1 MTVESAKN
9 KAGPFNVT
17 GTSGTFPRDFLL
29 LDEDHLRVI
38 RVRDGEET
46 DLTSGI
52 GHTGIGTA
60 DGTVVISTGIQ
71 SGDQIYLLRAVPNLQ
86 RSDYNAQGRVRT
98 EQVESD
104 LDLTIMQIQDLR
116 EAQGRALTLSVS
128 SEIDGETAMAA
139 ALAAPRYADQ
149 AREAADDAQAAAASV
164 PPNFTSRAV
173 AEPALPQFA
182 DGREVTI
189 AGVRYIIDSAAVGM
203 SSAMW
208 DIGIDGVRAP
218 DRPLNAYV
226 AAFHDHNSPRIIRL
240 YSSTDGLAWRL
251 LNSLPLEYDGGVING
266 GNPVLCYR
274 DGWFWLLVSF
284 TSVGNYDFRIYK
296 TRDFS
301 NWLGP
306 FNCNLGPTPVS
317 SNVNPAPGAS
327 VPCNEVWGVDMAFT
341 PAGELHVRAALPFA
355 ADITDVRGRT
365 IGNRRVYRTVCTD
378 LEAMTF
384 SAPVL
389 EDIPSGHPTRLYQ
402 STSGPLLAP
411 TFPLNH
417 QTIRQAGDA
426 GLEMGFAERF
436 CAGFELDD
444 LIIVP
449 CGKGGTGFIDGEW
462 TAGGAAYTGAVGRIQ
477 SVIAAH
483 PDAVVEGVLWHQGER
498 DRGANTN
505 YETDLTSLIT
515 RLRSDIPALAGKPFV
530 MGEIGRFV
538 SPGSVDVNAIM
549 HTIAGTVANTA
560 AVSSEGLTDRGD
572 ALHFNAPSYR
582 RLGARYWDA
591 FAALRG
597 SVGSGGSPVKRIIV
611 IAGQSNAVGNWTYT
625 PPSMIDASVTR
636 TPGDWLLN
644 VKDSS
649 QQTIRVYNGP
659 SIIGPWA
666 FQEEI
671 ENTTYA
677 IEGSSIVP
685 RRLASGDVAWDLY
698 CEGHNTIPD
707 WISAQRM
714 MVYRGGTTPAGW
726 GSVAPTYLR
735 STRGIRH
742 GTPLNLGFEDP
753 AAAAVFERF
762 AATAAGDGIETN
774 EQWNELLSGNRTIV
788 PNPGAVYYVTGST
801 VTNLTILDGAADEFY
816 LAVLSTNVGAGIVVQ
831 AAGMSPVEVAIGFG
845 QSNHRLVRF
854 RKRDSTGQY
863 YAEAGAG
870 RPVFAA
876 NKNATDQ
883 TIPAGTSTQITFP
896 NEVVDAGGFFSASGW
911 TPPAGRYLIQASVVF
926 SGATSEQT
934 NTLRL
939 LRNGTSVRRVVGRTV
954 LGNNNLVLTATV
966 VANGTDTFT
975 LDLTC
980 PGTGDKTVS
989 GSIDVTWFEGVPV

>member
-1 MTVESAKN
+1 MNAIN
-9 KAGPFNVT
+9 
-17 GTSGTFPRDFLL
+17 
-29 LDEDHLRVI
+29 RVI
-38 RVRDGEET
+38 VVSEDSRYLTHRVIEVLEGYEDVQEAAEQAQQAAQDASQAAGEASQAAQ
-46 DLTSGI
+46 DASQ
-52 GHTGIGTA
+52 A
-60 DGTVVISTGIQ
+60 ANDAVAAVAVAS
-71 SGDQIYLLRAVPNLQ
+71 RAYPS
-86 RSDYNAQGRVRT
+86 R
-98 EQVESD
+98 
-104 LDLTIMQIQDLR
+104 
-116 EAQGRALTLSVS
+116 
-128 SEIDGETAMAA
+128 A
-139 ALAAPRYADQ
+139 ALV
-149 AREAADDAQAAAASV
+149 S
-164 PPNFTSRAV
+164 
-173 AEPALPQFA
+173 ALPTISEASTALA
-182 DGREVTI
+182 DSQP
-189 AGVRYIIDSAAVGM
+189 YIIDSNAVGM

-327 VPCNEVWGVDMAFT
+327 VPCNEVWGVDMTFT

-355 ADITDVRGRT
+355 ADIPDVRGRV

-378 LEAMTF
+378 LEALTF
-384 SAPVL
+384 SAPLL
-389 EDIPSGHPTRLYQ
+389 EDIPSGHPSRLYQ

-477 SVIAAH
+477 AVIAAH

-505 YETDLTSLIT
+505 YEADLTSLIT
-515 RLRSDIPALAGKPFV
+515 RLRSDVPALAGKPFI

-549 HTIAGTVANTA
+549 HTIAGSVANTA
-560 AVSSEGLTDRGD
+560 VVSSEGLTDRGD

-582 RLGARYWDA
+582 RLGTRYWDA
-591 FAALRG
+591 FATLRG

-659 SIIGPWA
+659 SIIGPWS
-666 FQEEI
+666 FQEEV
-671 ENTTYA
+671 ENASYA

-685 RRLASGDVAWDLY
+685 RRLASGNVAWDLY

-753 AAAAVFERF
+753 IAAAVFERF

-788 PNPGAVYYVTGST
+788 PNPGAVYYVTGSS

-816 LAVLSTNVGAGIVVQ
+816 LAVLSANVSAGIVVQ

-863 YAEAGAG
+863 YAEAGAAKAA
-870 RPVFAA
+870 FSA
-876 NKNATDQ
+876 NKSGSAQTVPAATE
-883 TIPAGTSTQITFP
+883 TQITFS
-896 NEVVDAGGFFSASGW
+896 NEVMDAGGHFSADGW
-911 TPPAGRYLIQASVVF
+911 TPPAGRYLIQASVTF
-926 SGATSEQT
+926 SGATADQT
-934 NTLRL
+934 NVVL
-939 LRNGTSVRRVVGRTV
+939 LKRAGSSIRRAFSRTTP
-954 LGNNNLVLTATV
+954 GNNTLMISGV
-966 VANGTDTFT
+966 VTANGTDTFT
-975 LDLTC
+975 LHAEF
-980 PGTGDKTVS
+980 PGSGDKTVS

>member
-1 MTVESAKN
+1 MSAIN
-9 KAGPFNVT
+9 
-17 GTSGTFPRDFLL
+17 
-29 LDEDHLRVI
+29 RVI
-38 RVRDGEET
+38 VVNDDSRYLTHRVIEVLEEYDDVQEAAEQAQQAAQDASQAAEEASQAAQDASQAANDAVAAVAVASRAYPSRAALVSALPT
-46 DLTSGI
+46 ISEGSTTL
-52 GHTGIGTA
+52 A
-60 DGTVVISTGIQ
+60 DGQPYV
-71 SGDQIYLLRAVPNLQ
+71 
-86 RSDYNAQGRVRT
+86 
-98 EQVESD
+98 
-104 LDLTIMQIQDLR
+104 
-116 EAQGRALTLSVS
+116 
-128 SEIDGETAMAA
+128 
-139 ALAAPRYADQ
+139 
-149 AREAADDAQAAAASV
+149 
-164 PPNFTSRAV
+164 
-173 AEPALPQFA
+173 
-182 DGREVTI
+182 
-189 AGVRYIIDSAAVGM
+189 IDSTAVGM
-203 SSAMW
+203 ASAMW

-251 LNSLPLEYDGGVING
+251 LNSLPLEHDSGVING

-317 SNVNPAPGAS
+317 SNSNPAPGAS
-327 VPCNEVWGVDMAFT
+327 VPCNQVWGVDMSFT
-341 PAGELHVRAALPFA
+341 PAGELHVRAALSYA

-365 IGNRRVYRTVCTD
+365 ITNKRIYRVVCTD
-378 LEAMTF
+378 LEALTF

-436 CAGFELDD
+436 CAAFELDD
-444 LIIVP
+444 LIIIP

-477 SVIAAH
+477 AVIAAH
-483 PDAVVEGVLWHQGER
+483 PDAVVEGVLWHQGES

-505 YETDLTSLIT
+505 YQADLTSLIT

-549 HTIAGTVANTA
+549 HTIAGSVANTA
-560 AVSSEGLTDRGD
+560 VVSSEGLTDRGD

-582 RLGARYWDA
+582 RLGTRYWDA
-591 FAALRG
+591 FASLRG

-611 IAGQSNAVGNWTYT
+611 IAGQSNAVGQWTYT

-649 QQTIRVYNGP
+649 QQTIRVYTGP
-659 SIIGPWA
+659 SITGPWA
-666 FQEEI
+666 FQEEV
-671 ENTTYA
+671 ENTTYS

-685 RRLASGDVAWDLY
+685 RRLASGNVAWDLY

-707 WISAQRM
+707 FIAAQRM
-714 MVYRGGTTPAGW
+714 MVYRGGTTPGGW

-753 AAAAVFERF
+753 AAFDTFERF
-762 AATAAGDGIETN
+762 AATTSGDGVETS
-774 EQWNELLSGNRTIV
+774 EQWVELLPGNRTRV
-788 PNPGAVYYVTGST
+788 PQNGQVLYITGGT
-801 VTNLTILDGAADEFY
+801 VTNLTILDGPAEEFY
-816 LAVLSTNVGAGIVVQ
+816 VAVLSENVGAGIVVQ

-845 QSNHRLVRF
+845 QSNDRLVRF
-854 RKRDSTGQY
+854 RKRDSTGRY
-863 YAEAGAG
+863 YAEAGAAKAA
-870 RPVFAA
+870 FAV
-876 NKNATDQ
+876 NKNASAQ
-883 TIPAGTSTQITFP
+883 TVPAAAITLVTFGG
-896 NEVVDAGGFFSASGW
+896 VVLDVGAHFASNGW
-911 TPPAGRYLIQASVVF
+911 TPPAGRYLIQASISFTGASSGETNVLYLYRNETPIRRVF
-926 SGATSEQT
+926 SGTYSGT
-934 NTLRL
+934 NTITLS
-939 LRNGTSVRRVVGRTV
+939 GIV
-954 LGNNNLVLTATV
+954 TASG
-966 VANGTDTFT
+966 ADTFT
-975 LDLTC
+975 LRAEF
-980 PGTGDKTVS
+980 PGAGDKTIS
-989 GSIDVTWFEGVPV
+989 GTPNITWFEGAPV

>member
-1 MTVESAKN
+1 MSAIN
-9 KAGPFNVT
+9 
-17 GTSGTFPRDFLL
+17 
-29 LDEDHLRVI
+29 RVI
-38 RVRDGEET
+38 VVNDDSRYLTHRVIEVLEGYDDVQEAAEQAQQAAQDASQAAGEASQAAQDASQAANDAVAAVAVASRAYPSRAALVSALPTISEGST
-46 DLTSGI
+46 TL
-52 GHTGIGTA
+52 A
-60 DGTVVISTGIQ
+60 DGQPYV
-71 SGDQIYLLRAVPNLQ
+71 
-86 RSDYNAQGRVRT
+86 
-98 EQVESD
+98 
-104 LDLTIMQIQDLR
+104 
-116 EAQGRALTLSVS
+116 
-128 SEIDGETAMAA
+128 
-139 ALAAPRYADQ
+139 
-149 AREAADDAQAAAASV
+149 
-164 PPNFTSRAV
+164 
-173 AEPALPQFA
+173 
-182 DGREVTI
+182 
-189 AGVRYIIDSAAVGM
+189 IDSTAVGM
-203 SSAMW
+203 ASAMW
-208 DIGIDGVRAP
+208 DIGVDGVRAP
-218 DRPLNAYV
+218 ERPLNAYV
-226 AAFHDHNSPRIIRL
+226 AAFHDHNSPRVIRL
-240 YSSTDGLAWRL
+240 YSSIDGKSWRL
-251 LNSLPLEYDGGVING
+251 LNSLPLEYDGGGVING

-327 VPCNEVWGVDMAFT
+327 VPCNEVWGVDMTFT

-355 ADITDVRGRT
+355 ADIPDVRGRT

-378 LEAMTF
+378 LEALTF

-389 EDIPSGHPTRLYQ
+389 EDIPSGHPSRLYQ

-417 QTIRQAGDA
+417 QNSPGAGYA
-426 GLEMGFAERF
+426 GFEIGFAERF
-436 CAGFELDD
+436 CAAFPLDD

-449 CGKGGTGFIDGEW
+449 CGKGASGFSDSEW
-462 TAGGAAYTGAVGRIQ
+462 TAGGAAYTAAVGRIQ
-477 SVIAAH
+477 AVIAAH
-483 PDAVVEGVLWHQGER
+483 PDAVIEGVLWHQGEA
-498 DRGANTN
+498 DRNFAT
-505 YETDLTSLIT
+505 YQTELSSLVD
-515 RLRSDIPALAGKPFV
+515 RFRADIPALAGKPFIL
-530 MGEIGRFV
+530 GEIGQFV
-538 SPGSVDVNAIM
+538 TPGTTDIN
-549 HTIAGTVANTA
+549 A
-560 AVSSEGLTDRGD
+560 AVAAVAAAKINSSYVASAGLTDRGD
-572 ALHFNAPSYR
+572 SLHFNAPSYR
-582 RLGARYWDA
+582 RLGTRYWDA
-591 FAALRG
+591 FATLRG

-611 IAGQSNAVGNWTYT
+611 IAGQSNSVGWSPYVA
-625 PPSMIDASVTR
+625 PSMIDASVTR

-666 FQEEI
+666 FQEEV
-671 ENTTYA
+671 ENTSYA

-685 RRLASGDVAWDLY
+685 RRLASGNVAWDLY

-816 LAVLSTNVGAGIVVQ
+816 LAVLSTNVDAGIVVQ

-863 YAEAGAG
+863 YAEAGAA
-870 RPVFAA
+870 RAAFSA
-876 NKNATDQ
+876 NKSGSAQTVPAATE
-883 TIPAGTSTQITFP
+883 TQITFS
-896 NEVVDAGGFFSASGW
+896 NEVLDAGGHFSANGW
-911 TPPAGRYLIQASVVF
+911 TPPAGRYLIQASVTF
-926 SGATSEQT
+926 SGATADQT
-934 NTLRL
+934 NVL
-939 LRNGTSVRRVVGRTV
+939 LLKRAGSSIRRAFSRTTS
-954 LGNNNLVLTATV
+954 GNNTLMISGV
-966 VANGTDTFT
+966 VTANGTDTFT
-975 LDLTC
+975 LHAEF
-980 PGTGDKTVS
+980 PGSGDKTVS
-989 GSIDVTWFEGVPV
+989 GSIDVTWFEGVSV